1 MVSRDK
7 MESKMSD
14 APLKSSLIMGFFIIQ
29 FVCGQRPVA
38 VDTWLMSNRDR
49 YVLSYTV
56 SQLRRPHVSWWWK
69 STAQDSRFVQL
80 QHNGMGHFRETL
92 SRRATAQTDGSRLYD
107 ISLEISNINS
117 SVFGEYKVKID
128 GNKNLTRSFIINEM
142 PEKTSL
148 DGLSEIPAAS
158 GGEDKFELSKS
169 QVYIA
174 VSVGCGILLVV
185 ALISFALVVRIKM
198 KKSGRS
204 TTSGDIQV
212 DDNSGAVSISSH
224 HYTDVHST
232 TGYEGL
238 GEKQDTHEYLTTRN
252 TTENRGAYNDPANH
266 NSVKPPK
273 QKTGSFA
280 NTMYGDPNLIITSGI
295 SPASLL
301 KPVPKFTYKK
311 KQNKARRFSDSTSD
325 REDTVTY
332 ENVAKGGNSYENC
345 NNLKR
350 TKSIQ

>member
-1 MVSRDK
+1 MVSKDK

-14 APLKSSLIMGFFIIQ
+14 APLKSSLIMVIFIIQ

-56 SQLRRPHVSWWWK
+56 SLLRSPHVSWWWK
-69 STAQDSRFVQL
+69 STAQDSSFVQL
-80 QHNGMGHFRETL
+80 KHTGMDNFCESLT
-92 SRRATAQTDGSRLYD
+92 RRATAQTDGNRLYD
-107 ISLEISNINS
+107 VSLEISNINS

-128 GNKNLTRSFIINEM
+128 GNKNLTQSFIINEM
-142 PEKTSL
+142 PEKTL

-158 GGEDKFELSKS
+158 GGENKFELSKS

-232 TGYEGL
+232 TRYEGL

>member
-1 MVSRDK
+1 MVSKDK

-14 APLKSSLIMGFFIIQ
+14 APLKSSLIMVIFIIQ
-29 FVCGQRPVA
+29 F
-38 VDTWLMSNRDR
+38 
-49 YVLSYTV
+49 
-56 SQLRRPHVSWWWK
+56 
-69 STAQDSRFVQL
+69 
-80 QHNGMGHFRETL
+80 
-92 SRRATAQTDGSRLYD
+92 
-107 ISLEISNINS
+107 
-117 SVFGEYKVKID
+117 
-128 GNKNLTRSFIINEM
+128 
-142 PEKTSL
+142 
-148 DGLSEIPAAS
+148 GLSEIPAAS
-158 GGEDKFELSKS
+158 GGENKFELSKS

-204 TTSGDIQV
+204 TTSGMPLFRDIQV

-232 TGYEGL
+232 TRYEGL